1 MKGNLFLRVISALV
15 LAPVVLAAILY
26 KEGDASVTFSLLV
39 AVMGAL
45 MSWEWEKMI
54 SSKTSAVAV
63 TLAMM
68 SSSVAFLMTEF
79 DPLWALGVVAFT
91 ALFIYFKF
99 GRHIL
104 LSFGAFYIGLPILS
118 MVYIAYYSGYDD
130 LSYSYTYILWLIFV
144 VWATDIGGY
153 IFGKSIGG
161 PKLVPT
167 ISPKKTW
174 AGLLGGMAFSA
185 LVTYVFVLTMNH
197 YYDSQLNMLFFV
209 LSSTLLAVISQV
221 GDIFES
227 SIKRRMNLKDSSQ
240 LIPGHGGIFDRVD
253 GLLFASVALAIYIL
267 VVNNWHVE
275 G

>member
-26 KEGDASVTFSLLV
+26 KEGDSSVTFSLLM
-39 AVMGAL
+39 AIMGAL

-63 TLAMM
+63 VLAMM
-68 SSSVAFLMTEF
+68 SSCVAFLMTEF
-79 DPLWALGVVAFT
+79 DPLWALGLVAFV

-99 GRHIL
+99 GHRIL

-118 MVYIAYYSGYDD
+118 MMYIAYYSGYND

-153 IFGKSIGG
+153 ILGKSIGG
-161 PKLVPT
+161 PKLVPK

-197 YYDSQLNMLFFV
+197 YYDSQLNMVYFV
-209 LSSTLLAVISQV
+209 LSSVLLAVISQA

-253 GLLFASVALAIYIL
+253 GLLFASVVLAIYIL
-267 VVNNWHVE
+267 IMNTWHVE